1 MRNAVYDLDY
11 GTLETLR
18 MQLNKLR
25 SCKGAKECTIRYKYE
40 GKCIFTFPLID
51 MGLPQIFS
59 HYFLLSALVD
69 QLIPA
74 PFDLVRFLVTFSP
87 KTNFLTKPRFWAETE
102 FSIDL

>member
-40 GKCIFTFPLID
+40 GKYVFIFNFKKKSNNGLI
-51 MGLPQIFS
+51 I
-59 HYFLLSALVD
+59 
-69 QLIPA
+69 
-74 PFDLVRFLVTFSP
+74 
-87 KTNFLTKPRFWAETE
+87 
-102 FSIDL
+102 